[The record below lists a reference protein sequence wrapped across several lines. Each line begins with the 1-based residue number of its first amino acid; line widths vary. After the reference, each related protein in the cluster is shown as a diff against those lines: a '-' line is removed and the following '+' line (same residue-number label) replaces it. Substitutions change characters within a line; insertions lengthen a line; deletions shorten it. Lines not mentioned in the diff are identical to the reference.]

1 MRDFRGEK
9 VDVRKRQNYPRN
21 PTNFKNSFQGYLI
34 RGNIKKSAKYD
45 FFFSKNLLRNSSLIL
60 GEKKRGKDFRLFF
73 SIYLRSRTVL
83 GNLTEKKSI
92 FFRQISR
99 QSCEN
104 DFHSSTISVDPLE
117 LKLFVKNCHVTK
129 SSLSHTY
136 SHMYTF

>member
-1 MRDFRGEK
+1 M
-9 VDVRKRQNYPRN
+9 
-21 PTNFKNSFQGYLI
+21 
-34 RGNIKKSAKYD
+34 
-45 FFFSKNLLRNSSLIL
+45 IL

-73 SIYLRSRTVL
+73 SIYLRSLTVL

-117 LKLFVKNCHVTK
+117 LKLFLKNCHVTK
-129 SSLSHTY
+129 SSLSHTS
-136 SHMYTF
+136 SHICKYLNRSKYRILIWASTQLKCALNLHLICLRKWLIGHLIWS

>member
-60 GEKKRGKDFRLFF
+60 GEKKKGEGFKAVFFDLFAFSDRFRQLNGKKVNFF
-73 SIYLRSRTVL
+73 STDLSAKL
-83 GNLTEKKSI
+83 GE
-92 FFRQISR
+92 
-99 QSCEN
+99 
-104 DFHSSTISVDPLE
+104 
-117 LKLFVKNCHVTK
+117 
-129 SSLSHTY
+129 
-136 SHMYTF
+136 

>member
-1 MRDFRGEK
+1 MFPRRFPEYPFPVYERPPTHTLGFMHDFRGGK

-45 FFFSKNLLRNSSLIL
+45 FIFSKNLLRNSSLIL

-92 FFRQISR
+92 FF
-99 QSCEN
+99 
-104 DFHSSTISVDPLE
+104 STDLSA
-117 LKLFVKNCHVTK
+117 KL
-129 SSLSHTY
+129 
-136 SHMYTF
+136 